1 MMDMTN
7 ERLNESLD
15 IIKFIREHRELKI
28 LANNSKDFNIMKSF
42 QADHSH
48 KCVMN
53 LESDGESVNSSL
65 TECSDSNASGGENA
79 IID

>member
-1 MMDMTN
+1 MD
-7 ERLNESLD
+7 ESLD
-15 IIKFIREHRELKI
+15 IIKLIRELRELKI

-53 LESDGESVNSSL
+53 LESEGESMNSSL
-65 TECSDSNASGGENA
+65 TECSCGGEDEV
-79 IID
+79 IDNYIRE

>member
-1 MMDMTN
+1 MMEITN
-7 ERLNESLD
+7 MRMNESLD

-53 LESDGESVNSSL
+53 LESEGESINSSL
-65 TECSDSNASGGENA
+65 TEGSCGEEDEV
-79 IID
+79 IDKYI